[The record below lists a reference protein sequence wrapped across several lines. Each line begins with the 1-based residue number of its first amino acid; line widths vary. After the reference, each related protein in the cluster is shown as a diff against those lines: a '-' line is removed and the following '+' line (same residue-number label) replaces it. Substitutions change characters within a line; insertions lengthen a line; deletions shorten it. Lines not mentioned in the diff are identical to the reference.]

1 MFSLYFFFCF
11 QGANAS
17 ALEKE
22 IGPEQFPVNEHYFGL
37 VNVSV
42 SGVTLYRQKHHHPH
56 ALSLLF
62 FHSSATLAT
71 VTRCCRLCTSV
82 DRSGRRCW
90 RTRWVTREN
99 YSDCVQEL
107 DCRVCE
113 WATDERRISCTWKI
127 FEAAEMLN
135 FQPSPRTP
143 EKRLQLLALTDFSI
157 NVTLSMSRVSYR
169 RHRLNK
175 TWPHLHF
182 TALHSSEHEPLGFF
196 QVQPRRKESLLTC
209 LADLFN
215 SIATQKKKVGVIP
228 PKKFIS
234 RLRKENGEFVN
245 RARQILK
252 KVSDLVT
259 SRVAKGWKV

>member
-1 MFSLYFFFCF
+1 MFFLCLHGENSVITRVSSRLLSHEVAFLIIGESQNVEMQETQLEDKWWIILLLFGKWWHVWNNVKNIQNKCFSLYFFFCF

-42 SGVTLYRQKHHHPH
+42 SRVTLYRQKHHRPH

-113 WATDERRISCTWKI
+113 WATDERRISCTWKYVWSSRDVEFPAFSSDSGEETSAVGSHWLQYKRHI
-127 FEAAEMLN
+127 AAI
-135 FQPSPRTP
+135 
-143 EKRLQLLALTDFSI
+143 D
-157 NVTLSMSRVSYR
+157 
-169 RHRLNK
+169 
-175 TWPHLHF
+175 
-182 TALHSSEHEPLGFF
+182 
-196 QVQPRRKESLLTC
+196 
-209 LADLFN
+209 
-215 SIATQKKKVGVIP
+215 
-228 PKKFIS
+228 
-234 RLRKENGEFVN
+234 
-245 RARQILK
+245 
-252 KVSDLVT
+252 
-259 SRVAKGWKV
+259 